1 MIVGVMTAK
10 LNLQGIHSLK
20 EKRGIVKGLTARLR
34 NRFNASV
41 AEVDHNDSKQSA
53 VIGITIAAN
62 DGAFIDS
69 RFDAVVSFMRR
80 DGRFY
85 LGQTERETFNA

>member
-10 LNLQGIHSLK
+10 LNLQGVGSLK
-20 EKRGIVKGLTARLR
+20 EKRGIVKSLTARLR
-34 NRFNASV
+34 GRFNASV

-53 VIGITIAAN
+53 MIGISIAGN
-62 DGAFIDS
+62 DGAFINS
-69 RFDAVVSFMRR
+69 RLDAVIAFMRR

-85 LGQTERETFNA
+85 LGQIERETFSA

>member
-1 MIVGVMTAK
+1 MIVGVMTAR
-10 LNLQGIHSLK
+10 LNLQGVGSLK
-20 EKRGIVKGLTARLR
+20 EKRSIVKGLTARLR

-53 VIGITIAAN
+53 VIGITIVAN
-62 DGAFIDS
+62 DAAFINS
-69 RFDAVVSFMRR
+69 RLDAVIAFMRR

-85 LGQTERETFNA
+85 LGQIERETFNA